1 MSNVISVTVYIKNLQ
16 INVRTRRNNTQKLF
30 KCRKRIKNKYFYNF
44 LVLSSFSSFIL
55 ISEHYCFVTVT
66 MLHEGVVTAPGVL
79 AIIRNNFLD
88 IINQQS
94 NTKNADNSPGFMT
107 FRKCFYYIPPNS
119 HKKDLL

>member
-1 MSNVISVTVYIKNLQ
+1 MLKTMMMKVPGCC
-16 INVRTRRNNTQKLF
+16 F
-30 KCRKRIKNKYFYNF
+30 
-44 LVLSSFSSFIL
+44 
-55 ISEHYCFVTVT
+55 FVTVT
-66 MLHEGVVTAPGVL
+66 MIVTVTVLHEGVVTAPGVL